1 MLVKQ
6 LAVFLEN
13 RSGSLVEAISVLE
26 EEGLK
31 LISSCVTST
40 MEFGVLYL
48 ILDDPERGR
57 RVLRD
62 QGVTCR
68 ISDVAVVLVDENEG
82 ISSLLKRLNE
92 EGVNVEYLYTFSQ
105 RPSGKTWMA
114 FRCNDTEQAVKKIQG
129 LQGVQAEDK

>member
-57 RVLRD
+57 SVLRD

-82 ISSLLKRLNE
+82 ISSVLKRLNE
-92 EGVNVEYLYTFSQ
+92 EGVNVEYLYTFYQ

-114 FRCNDTEQAVKKIQG
+114 FRCNDTEQAVKKIQD
-129 LQGVQAEDK
+129 LPGVQAEDK